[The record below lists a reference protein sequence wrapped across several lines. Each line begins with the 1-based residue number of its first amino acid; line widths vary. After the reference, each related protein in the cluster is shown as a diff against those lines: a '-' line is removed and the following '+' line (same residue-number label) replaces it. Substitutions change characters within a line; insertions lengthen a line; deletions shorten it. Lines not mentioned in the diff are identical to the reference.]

1 MTGGTLKTAMLI
13 KGLFQLSRLRQMS
26 DFQNS
31 VPRYEKK
38 VKTEENDI
46 KTNKQT
52 KPKHQREL

>member
-52 KPKHQREL
+52 KPKH